1 MSEESKKKIE
11 DMKGTISELKKFAF
25 KNYHWFLLKKWL
37 LIVGGL
43 LIGLFVGLVVSY
55 FVPTPSSAH
64 FPQSKIDD
72 IAKSVISPSITMNGL
87 FVAFVPVISFFYIA
101 EIKEIQKRSEED
113 LLEDKK
119 QFTEAED
126 LKVVDSALNLVRA
139 FWHNYRTGVL
149 KYTRTYLIVSLVS
162 LFSLLFLYVALDS
175 GLFITIDIFLLI
187 SILCGIFPII
197 STALDRPTLKLKTH
211 VIPARV
217 EQTIEYEE

>member
-1 MSEESKKKIE
+1 
-11 DMKGTISELKKFAF
+11 
-25 KNYHWFLLKKWL
+25 
-37 LIVGGL
+37 
-43 LIGLFVGLVVSY
+43 
-55 FVPTPSSAH
+55 
-64 FPQSKIDD
+64 
-72 IAKSVISPSITMNGL
+72 MNGL

-126 LKVVDSALNLVRA
+126 LKVADSALNLVRA

-149 KYTRTYLIVSLVS
+149 KYTRTFLIVSLVS
-162 LFSLLFLYVALDS
+162 LFSLLFLYMALDS
-175 GLFITIDIFLLI
+175 GLFITIDIFLLF
-187 SILCGIFPII
+187 SILCGIFPIV